1 MYHKIIFAGT
11 ILSLVGLGLVFHHFS
26 HTSDLFKKYQKLGLV
41 QSDIQYEKVEKAWGD
56 QGLIF
61 YQVQFPF
68 IDVPVQA
75 DKMNLSLADS
85 GMHLKLKN
93 AKVKVSESLKKMY
106 GSDMAQKLNNYV
118 PYQDFATKLLT
129 SLSTMG
135 IDEFV
140 GDISVN
146 TLYGDAKTMK
156 FDIQMSQEDQPT
168 LQMQGVIH
176 VPIVGAHQI
185 SDLWNGRVD
194 FAEIKVQ
201 DSLLNRYTNYAK
213 SRHFNLSDSVKKEFL
228 KIKGKLNSLPSLKS
242 LLR

>member
-1 MYHKIIFAGT
+1 MYHKVIFAGAV
-11 ILSLVGLGLVFHHFS
+11 LSAVGLGIFFHHFS
-26 HTSDLFKKYQKLGLV
+26 QTSDLLKKYQKLGLV
-41 QSDIQYEKVEKAWGD
+41 QSDIKYEKVEKSWGD

-75 DKMNLSLADS
+75 DKMNLSLEDS
-85 GMHLKLKN
+85 GMRLKLKN
-93 AKVKVSESLKKMY
+93 AKLKVSEGLKKMY
-106 GSDMAQKLNNYV
+106 GSEMAQNLNSYI
-118 PYQDFATKLLT
+118 PYKDFTNKLLT

-146 TLYGDAKTMK
+146 TLYGDAKTMD
-156 FDIQMSQEDQPT
+156 FSIQMEQDNQPT
-168 LQMQGVIH
+168 LRMQGVIH

-194 FAEIKVQ
+194 FAEISIQ
-201 DSLLNRYTNYAK
+201 DSLLNRYVNYAK
-213 SRHFNLSDSVKKEFL
+213 SRRFNLKEGFL
-228 KIKGKLNSLPSLKS
+228 KIKGKMNSLPSLKS
-242 LLR
+242 ILK

>member
-1 MYHKIIFAGT
+1 MYYKVIFAGAV
-11 ILSLVGLGLVFHHFS
+11 LSLVGLGFFFQHFS
-26 HTSDLFKKYQKLGLV
+26 QTSDLLKKYQKLGLIE
-41 QSDIQYEKVEKAWGD
+41 SDIKYEKVEKTWGD

-61 YQVQFPF
+61 YKVQFPF

-85 GMHLKLKN
+85 GMNLKLKN
-93 AKVKVSESLKKMY
+93 AKINVAEGLKKNY
-106 GSDMAQKLNNYV
+106 GSEIMQNLNGYV
-118 PYQDFATKLLT
+118 PYKDFTNKLLT

-146 TLYGDAKTMK
+146 TLYSDAKSMN
-156 FDIQMSQEDQPT
+156 FSIQMEQDNQPT
-168 LQMQGVIH
+168 FQMQGVIH

-194 FAEIKVQ
+194 FAEITMKE
-201 DSLLNRYTNYAK
+201 SLMNRYINYAK
-213 SRHFNLSDSVKKEFL
+213 SRHFNFKEGFL
-228 KIKGKLNSLPSLKS
+228 KIKGKINSLPSLKS
-242 LLR
+242 ILR